1 MTTIYKLTDKS
12 MQTHNG
18 FQWTLNKTETADGKG
33 DLCGPGFLHAYTD
46 PLLAVL
52 LNPIHANIDSP
63 RLFRADGTI
72 KKTDHGLKAGCM
84 EMTLLEELPLP
95 AINSVQRIAFGIL
108 CAKEVCKDADWVTW
122 ADNWLS
128 GKDRTAEAA
137 RAARAA
143 RAAEA
148 EAEAAAEAAEA
159 VWAETAAAE
168 AAEAVWAETA
178 AAEAAAEAAEAGAID
193 LITIARKAMEVK

>member
-1 MTTIYKLTDKS
+1 MTTIYKLTDQS
-12 MQTHNG
+12 MQTYNG
-18 FQWTLNKTETADGKG
+18 FQWTMNNTETADGEG

-52 LNPIHANIDSP
+52 LNPIHAGIENP
-63 RLFRADGTI
+63 RLFRAEGTI
-72 KKTDHGLKAGCM
+72 KKTDHGLKVGCM
-84 EMTLLEELPLP
+84 EMTLTEELPLP
-95 AINSVQRIAFGIL
+95 VITTTQWIAFGIL
-108 CAKEVCKDADWVTW
+108 CAKEVCKAAGWTRW
-122 ADNWLS
+122 AANWLS

-159 VWAETAAAE
+159 
-168 AAEAVWAETA
+168 
-178 AAEAAAEAAEAGAID
+178 GAID